1 MSESDRTAHQVAI
14 LGSSGLLGS
23 ALTEALTARG
33 DRVLRL
39 VRRDPGPGTSG
50 VTEARWD
57 PARGLADPAALEG
70 VTAVVNLAGAG
81 LGDRRWTT
89 RYKDKL
95 VESRVTN
102 TATLSRVLAGLD
114 NQPRLVSGSAVGV
127 YGSRGDTV
135 LTETSELG
143 TGFVADLARDWEHAT
158 WAAEQSGLSVAHIR
172 SGIVLSPS
180 GGGLARLLPLVR
192 FGLAGKMGSGQQFWS
207 WISQPDHI
215 AAMLWVIDH
224 PELTGPVN
232 LTAPQ
237 PAPQVDVV
245 KALAEQLNRP
255 SFVPAPSIA
264 LRLALGEMAGE
275 ILGSQRVLPTVL
287 TESGFGFRHPDLT
300 SAAAWVT
307 GAAR

>member
-1 MSESDRTAHQVAI
+1 MTVPDGATEQVAI

-39 VRRDPGPGTSG
+39 VRRGPAPVSG
-50 VTEARWD
+50 LISEARWD
-57 PARGLADPAALEG
+57 PARGLADPRALDG

-81 LGDRRWTT
+81 LGVRRWTS
-89 RYKDKL
+89 RYKDTL
-95 VESRVTN
+95 VSSRVTN

-114 NQPRLVSGSAVGV
+114 HQPRLVSGSAIGV
-127 YGSRGDTV
+127 YGSRGDAI

-143 TGFVADLARDWEHAT
+143 TGFVADLVRDWEHAT
-158 WAAEQSGLSVAHIR
+158 WAAEQSGLSVAHAR
-172 SGIVLSPS
+172 SGIVVSPS
-180 GGGLARLLPLVR
+180 GGGLARLLPLVK

-207 WISQPDHI
+207 WISKPDHI
-215 AAMLWVIDH
+215 AAMLWLIDH
-224 PELTGPVN
+224 PEITGPVN

-237 PAPQVDVV
+237 PAPQIDVV

-255 SFVPAPSIA
+255 SFVPAPTIA
-264 LRLALGEMAGE
+264 LRLVLGEMAGE
-275 ILGSQRVLPTVL
+275 VLGSQRVLPTVL
-287 TESGFGFRHPDLT
+287 TEGGFEFRHPDLS

-307 GAAR
+307 RAAG